1 MKNSNTKKVYV
12 YTVNSLFIL
21 RAAKNQKYISLEN
34 GITEVLKIISNGY
47 FHENHLEGIINP
59 KFQLFIISSWRDIA
73 DFKMPKIETKILQI
87 RI

>member
-1 MKNSNTKKVYV
+1 M
-12 YTVNSLFIL
+12 
-21 RAAKNQKYISLEN
+21 
-34 GITEVLKIISNGY
+34 EVLKIISNGY

-59 KFQLFIISSWRDIA
+59 KFQLFIISGWRDIA